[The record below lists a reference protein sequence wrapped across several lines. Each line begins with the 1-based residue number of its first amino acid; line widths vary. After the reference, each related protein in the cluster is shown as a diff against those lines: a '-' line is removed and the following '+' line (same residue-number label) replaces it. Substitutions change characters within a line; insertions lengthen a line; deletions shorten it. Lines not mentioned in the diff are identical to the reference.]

1 MTRCR
6 SLFHLFCAAVFA
18 SAVGCG
24 NARLGGPFSEWID
37 RDWPPDELAQPGSDQ
52 TGEPIASAW
61 NSARY
66 VEIPDEAGPEDYVR
80 LVLQRNPALQA
91 AAQKVRRL
99 AERIDQVTALDD
111 PQWEFGPTGRLG
123 SDGSGVSGLTTEI
136 RQHLPSPGKLATRGR
151 IAAHEV
157 AMAAQEMVMTRQRLI
172 ANTRRAY
179 WSLYIAQRSIEV
191 TMQSLDLLIQ
201 LDDVAE
207 NRYRTGEA
215 TLQDVL
221 LVSTQ
226 RSRLD
231 TELLAFRSQQE
242 AAAAML
248 NNLLDRPIA
257 AKVPAPGPAV
267 ATLEGLDLE
276 LDPLLASAMRVNPDL
291 LRIHEQ
297 IAADR
302 ERLNLARLARWPDY
316 KVEFGYDFI
325 DDVDM
330 GSSSEDEQGWH
341 LTLELNLPIWSRKLD
356 AAEAEALRAIFQ
368 STAEL
373 RDAGNRTAFK
383 VRDALV
389 RAQTHH
395 RQAIL
400 FRDEIIPKAR
410 QTLDVSTTD
419 YQLGH
424 LDFQAPIDNWRRL
437 LTFELMYHQNIARLE
452 QALADLQA
460 ALGEDLNRKDRSSDQ
475 PAVPGRG
482 PPAELETKR

>member
-1 MTRCR
+1 MTSRL
-6 SLFHLFCAAVFA
+6 SFILLVLGMLVFT
-18 SAVGCG
+18 GCVSDY
-24 NARLGGPFSEWID
+24 RTGPFADWID
-37 RDWPPDELAQPGSDQ
+37 REAVDMDAALELTRRYRTGDAGQPAEPGLPTLPDD
-52 TGEPIASAW
+52 
-61 NSARY
+61 
-66 VEIPDEAGPEDYVR
+66 AGPEEYV
-80 LVLQRNPALQA
+80 VLALKRNPGIKA
-91 AAQKVRRL
+91 AEQKIRRL
-99 AERIDQVTALDD
+99 ANRIPQVTSLDD
-111 PQWEFGPTGRLG
+111 PQWEFGPMGRLG

-136 RQHLPSPGKLATRGR
+136 RQHLPSPGKLETRGR

-157 AMAAQEMVMTRQRLI
+157 AMAAQELAMTRQRLI
-172 ANTRRAY
+172 ANTRTAY

-201 LDDVAE
+201 LNDVAE

-257 AKVPAPGPAV
+257 AKVPAPGSVA

-276 LDPLLASAMRVNPDL
+276 LDPLLASAKRANPDL

-302 ERLNLARLARWPDY
+302 ERLKLARLARWPDY

-368 STAEL
+368 STAQL

-383 VRDALV
+383 VRTALV
-389 RAQTHH
+389 RAETHH

-410 QTLDVSTTD
+410 QTLEVSTTD

-424 LDFQAPIDNWRRL
+424 L
-437 LTFELMYHQNIARLE
+437 
-452 QALADLQA
+452 
-460 ALGEDLNRKDRSSDQ
+460 
-475 PAVPGRG
+475 
-482 PPAELETKR
+482 